1 MVKNRILTL
10 FVLFSIIF
18 SLSVPGMVIP
28 TYDSEMLKNR
38 LVTTKTS
45 NPFQLSS
52 EEWYFLPSYSNYAPS
67 GLPDFDQRQNS
78 TWKRG
83 FIWSFCGP
91 VALANIF
98 WWFDSKHEDDQGVPG
113 DGKNDYPLVKNYNT
127 YSTPCPGPAY
137 DDHNFNNV
145 NDLSTP
151 WSQQKGSGELIE
163 RLATYVDIYW
173 HKIPF
178 FTVSGT
184 DRFQLANGARK
195 WINDAG
201 LKDDYTVEVISQPS
215 FSLIFKRVK
224 QDQGVILQGGYY
236 IPRLPKFIP
245 LISGHFF
252 AVAGV
257 HPDGYISISDSFY
270 DIQNYTSDYTLHND
284 PRYVS
289 HDVFEVDYDPPFPSL
304 AKWWIPSFQ
313 KHRRVL
319 IRAAIIISENND
331 GSI

>member
-151 WSQQKGSGELIE
+151 
-163 RLATYVDIYW
+163 
-173 HKIPF
+173 
-178 FTVSGT
+178 
-184 DRFQLANGARK
+184 
-195 WINDAG
+195 
-201 LKDDYTVEVISQPS
+201 
-215 FSLIFKRVK
+215 
-224 QDQGVILQGGYY
+224 
-236 IPRLPKFIP
+236 
-245 LISGHFF
+245 
-252 AVAGV
+252 
-257 HPDGYISISDSFY
+257 
-270 DIQNYTSDYTLHND
+270 
-284 PRYVS
+284 
-289 HDVFEVDYDPPFPSL
+289 
-304 AKWWIPSFQ
+304 
-313 KHRRVL
+313 
-319 IRAAIIISENND
+319 
-331 GSI
+331 